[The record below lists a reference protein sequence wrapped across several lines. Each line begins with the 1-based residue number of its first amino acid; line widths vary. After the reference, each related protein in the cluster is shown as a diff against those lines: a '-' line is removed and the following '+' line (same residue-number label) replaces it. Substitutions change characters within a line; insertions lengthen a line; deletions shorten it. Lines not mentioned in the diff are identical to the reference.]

1 MKSIS
6 VFLGAI
12 FYTIGLLAILAAIG
26 FIWLMLI
33 ASIGPLAIVLI
44 FLAGLAA
51 AIAHNK
57 GKEFLKWL
65 FIGTLFPGIAVIA
78 AIAIR
83 RPPVVVYV
91 TKGTAPCDGPGSP
104 RDNRAQC
111 EDDQ

>member
-1 MKSIS
+1 MNAIS
-6 VFLGAI
+6 KFLTAVV
-12 FYTIGLLAILAAIG
+12 YTVGFLAIVAMIG
-26 FIWLMLI
+26 FIWLMLL
-33 ASIGPLAIVLI
+33 ASIGPLALVLI

-83 RPPVVVYV
+83 RAPIVVHV
-91 TKGTAPCDGPGSP
+91 T
-104 RDNRAQC
+104 RD
-111 EDDQ
+111 